1 MVTKKPMKGN
11 TRVTGKEQFY
21 TPLEVAS
28 SVVQKVLKL
37 VPGSIDRPWLEPCA
51 GSGNFLLAIRREG
64 VRTVV
69 GFDLHPASPEIK
81 QQDFFSFTTTETEFV
96 TATNPPFGR
105 NNALSIPF
113 FNHASSFSSVIAFIV
128 PRSWRKWSV
137 QNRLNRH
144 FHLISDDDLSINYVD
159 ALGKPISDASLLR
172 TCLQVWVKKRRLRPI
187 VAVEDRGLIRK
198 VSPQEAD
205 IALTIF
211 GRGCGQLSSTFDRG
225 KKVTTQM
232 YLKLTHPDA
241 LTALQTANFGKY
253 FNRVAY
259 TEALSIL
266 EVRASLNQVLFGD
279 ELLYDGKNEP
289 GLFEEEEL
297 IPFGQD

>member
-1 MVTKKPMKGN
+1 MATKRPMKGN

-21 TPLEVAS
+21 TPLDVAS
-28 SVVQKVLKL
+28 AVVQKVLNL
-37 VPGSIDRPWLEPCA
+37 VPDSIERPWLEPCS
-51 GSGNFLLAIRREG
+51 GSGNFLLAIRKEG

-69 GFDLHPASPEIK
+69 GFDLHPASHEIK
-81 QQDFFSFTTTETEFV
+81 QQDFFHFTTPESDFV
-96 TATNPPFGR
+96 TVTNPPFGR

-144 FHLISDDDLSINYVD
+144 FHLISDDDLSINYVN
-159 ALGKPISDASLLR
+159 ASGKPLSDASLLR
-172 TCLQVWVKKRRLRPI
+172 TCLQVWIKKRRLRPI
-187 VAVEDRGLIRK
+187 IAVEDRGLIQK
-198 VSPQEAD
+198 VNPSDAD
-205 IALTIF
+205 VALTIF
-211 GRGCGQLSSTFDRG
+211 GRGCGQLSSTFDRE

-232 YLKLTHPDA
+232 YLRLTHPDA
-241 LTALQTANFGKY
+241 LFALQTANFSQY

-266 EVRASLNQVLFGD
+266 EVRAALNQVLFGD
-279 ELLYDGKNEP
+279 ELLQEGKDEP
-289 GLFEEEEL
+289 GLFEDEDL
-297 IPFGQD
+297 TGLG

>member
-1 MVTKKPMKGN
+1 MKGN

-28 SVVQKVLKL
+28 AVVDKVINL
-37 VPGSIDRPWLEPCA
+37 VPGSIDHPWLEPCA
-51 GSGNFLLAIRREG
+51 GSGNFLLAIRRAG
-64 VRTVV
+64 VRTVI

-81 QQDFFSFTTTETEFV
+81 QQDFFAFETLEHAFV
-96 TATNPPFGR
+96 TVTNPPFGR

-113 FNHASSFSSVIAFIV
+113 FNHASRFSSVIAFIV

-159 ALGKPISDASLLR
+159 ASGKPLSEASLLR
-172 TCLQVWVKKRRLRPI
+172 TCLQVWVKKRRLRPL
-187 VAVEDRGLIRK
+187 VSVEDRGIIQK
-198 VSPQEAD
+198 VSPAEAD
-205 IALTIF
+205 VALTIF
-211 GRGCGQLSSTFDRG
+211 GRGCGQLSTLFERE

-241 LTALQTANFGKY
+241 LRALQNADFSKY

-266 EVRASLNQVLFGD
+266 EVRAALNRVLFGD
-279 ELLYDGKNEP
+279 ELLVDQNDEP
-289 GLFEEEEL
+289 GLFEDDEL
-297 IPFGQD
+297 NPLD